1 VPPLAIGG
9 GRVLGRTRSAPP
21 ARPALLATAIVLV
34 AINLRASITAVGPIV
49 SDIRADLGLS
59 SASAGLLTTLPV
71 LAFAVAS
78 PLAGPLSR
86 RIGIERTLA
95 GALVVL
101 LGGILM
107 RVAGTTW
114 AALAGTALLG
124 TAIAAGNVLLP
135 SLVKRDLP
143 KRIGPVT
150 SLYVTVM
157 VTFAGIASTVSVPL
171 ADDAGLGWRGAL
183 AIWAAPVAFGLVVWL
198 PRAARSGPPEVSSRG
213 EAEVQP
219 TRMRRSA
226 IAWQVT
232 AYMGLQSFAFY
243 VLVAWLP
250 ELLQDDGV
258 SATTAGALVGA
269 MQAASLVAT
278 IAVPVL
284 ATRTTDQ
291 RRLVLVSSVL
301 GVFATA
307 GLLVAPGDLALLWTV
322 TVGVAGGS
330 TLSLALAFFVL
341 RTRDSADAAL
351 LSGMAQS
358 LGYGFAAAGPFL
370 IGALHDATDGWTVPA
385 AVLLADWVLILVAGT
400 AAGRRRVVAE
410 PRRE

>member
-1 VPPLAIGG
+1 M
-9 GRVLGRTRSAPP
+9 GRTRSAAP
-21 ARPALLATAIVLV
+21 ARPVLLATAIVLV

-71 LAFAVAS
+71 LAFALAS

-86 RIGIERTLA
+86 RVGIERTLA
-95 GALVVL
+95 GALVLL
-101 LGGILM
+101 LGGILV
-107 RVAGTTW
+107 RVAGPTW
-114 AALAGTALLG
+114 AAFAGTALLG
-124 TAIAAGNVLLP
+124 IAIAAGNVLLP
-135 SLVKRDLP
+135 SLVTRDLP
-143 KRIGPVT
+143 KRMGPVT

-157 VTFAGIASTVSVPL
+157 VSFAGIASTISVPL

-183 AIWAAPVAFGLVVWL
+183 AVWAGPVAVGLVIWL
-198 PRAARSGPPEVSSRG
+198 PRAARSGPREVRPGG
-213 EAEVQP
+213 EREVRP

-250 ELLQDDGV
+250 VLLEDDGV
-258 SATTAGALVGA
+258 SATTAGALMGV

-284 ATRTTDQ
+284 ATRATHQ
-291 RRLVLVSSVL
+291 RWLVLVSSAL
-301 GVFATA
+301 GVFASG
-307 GLLVAPGDLALLWTV
+307 GLVVAPGDLALLWTV

-341 RTRDSADAAL
+341 RTRDGADAAA

-358 LGYGFAAAGPFL
+358 LGYGFAAAGPFV

-385 AVLLADWVLILVAGT
+385 AVLLADWVLILVAGL
-400 AAGRRRVVAE
+400 AAGRRRVAAE
-410 PRRE
+410 PRR